1 MGFTVKL
8 LPSEQEFVV
17 ESNETILEAAVRAG
31 IALHYECSNGNCG
44 LCKGR
49 IIEGGVQQVRY
60 QDFIFSP
67 VEKTQHFALMCTSTT
82 TTDLVIEARLAG
94 EAEDIAVQQF
104 KAKVRRLEFV
114 SDELLILHLRPARAS
129 HFQFRA
135 GQYATLSLPGVGEF
149 DSSIASCPC
158 DDKRL
163 EFHIRH
169 LQGEPVSEYFYNSL
183 RTGEWLNI
191 AAPKGDFILQED
203 SVRPMIMIAFDTGFA
218 AIKSLLEQATAQ
230 EKERA
235 IHLYWIACGKE
246 GQYLQNL
253 CRAWQDALDEFQ
265 YTPISIADS
274 YKELMAQRERG
285 IELTEQKLY
294 NVTAQHPD
302 LGGYDVYIAA
312 PEQFLVTAE
321 KIFLRSN
328 LPRDQLKQEIV
339 RGNQNMDCMV
349 LNGAGGL

>member
-8 LPSEQEFVV
+8 LPSEQEFVA

-31 IALHYECSNGNCG
+31 ITLNHGCSHGNCG

-49 IIEGGVQQVRY
+49 LIAGEVEQVRY
-60 QDFIFSP
+60 QDFLFSP
-67 VEKTQHFALMCTSTT
+67 VEKLQHYALMCTSAA
-82 TTDLVIEARLAG
+82 TTDIIIEARLAD
-94 EAEDIAVQQF
+94 EAVNVAVQQF

-114 SDELLILHLRPARAS
+114 SEELLILHLRPARTS
-129 HFQFRA
+129 HFQFLA

-169 LQGEPVSEYFYNSL
+169 LAREPVSEYCFNSL
-183 RTGEWLNI
+183 KPGEWLDVV
-191 AAPKGDFILQED
+191 APKGDFVLHEN
-203 SVRPMIMIAFDTGFA
+203 SRRPMIMIAFDTGFA

-230 EKERA
+230 EKERG

-274 YKELMAQRERG
+274 YKELMARRERG
-285 IELTEQKLY
+285 IELTEQALY
-294 NVTAQHPD
+294 RVSAQHPD
-302 LGGYDVYIAA
+302 LSGYDVYIAA
-312 PEQFLVTAE
+312 PEQLLATAAT
-321 KIFLRSN
+321 IFQGCA

-339 RGNQNMDCMV
+339 RGNQNMDCLV
-349 LNGAGGL
+349 LDSAGGL

>member
-8 LPSEQEFVV
+8 LPNEQEFVV

-31 IALHYECSNGNCG
+31 ITLNYGCSHGNCG

-49 IIEGGVQQVRY
+49 VIAGGVEQVRH
-60 QDFIFSP
+60 QDFIFSS
-67 VEKTQHFALMCTSTT
+67 VEKLQRYALMCTSTA
-82 TTDLVIEARLAG
+82 TTDLIIEARLAG
-94 EAEDIAVQQF
+94 EAVKFAVQQF

-114 SDELLILHLRPARAS
+114 SDELLILHLRPARVS
-129 HFQFRA
+129 HFQFLA
-135 GQYATLSLPGVGEF
+135 GQYATLSLPGVGEL

-169 LQGEPVSEYFYNSL
+169 LQGEPVSEYCFNSL
-183 RTGEWLNI
+183 KPGEWLDI
-191 AAPKGDFILQED
+191 AAPKGDFVLREN
-203 SVRPMIMIAFDTGFA
+203 SRRPMIMIAFDTGFA

-230 EKERA
+230 EKERG

-274 YKELMAQRERG
+274 YKELMARRERG
-285 IELTEQKLY
+285 LELIEQKLY
-294 NVTAQHPD
+294 RVSAQHPD
-302 LGGYDVYIAA
+302 LSGYDVYITA
-312 PEQFLVTAE
+312 PEQLLAAAAA
-321 KIFLRSN
+321 IFQRCA
-328 LPRDQLKQEIV
+328 LPGDQLKQEIV
-339 RGNQNMDCMV
+339 RGNQNVGCLVPDS
-349 LNGAGGL
+349 AGGL